1 MKWVLQ
7 RAAKTAVYLDDW
19 KVELSVH
26 HLVAMKV
33 ASMVE
38 QTALQKAGM
47 LEEQLVVQS
56 AHLMV
61 EHSAVLLVANSAVSL
76 VDLRGPRMV
85 ALMVDS
91 TVAHLAVYWEYYLV
105 VLLEHQT
112 VAR

>member
-38 QTALQKAGM
+38 QTAL
-47 LEEQLVVQS
+47 
-56 AHLMV
+56 
-61 EHSAVLLVANSAVSL
+61 
-76 VDLRGPRMV
+76 
-85 ALMVDS
+85 
-91 TVAHLAVYWEYYLV
+91 
-105 VLLEHQT
+105 
-112 VAR
+112 